1 MTNDVMSDLDL
12 LLRDLH
18 DLEVIFRYYSNNNS
32 LFIHGQQKST
42 IENLTSL
49 KPYFRSG
56 NMRCWESR
64 SRDRWVTYIKEKN
77 GMVLQSAS
85 HGWQE
90 LYDQID
96 FTDMVDRKV
105 LVDEQDLAYWDD
117 VARARYGT
125 EGLQS
130 YLENG
135 YFWKDEK

>member
-1 MTNDVMSDLDL
+1 MTHNAMSDLDI
-12 LLRDLH
+12 LLRDWH
-18 DLEVIFRYYSNNNS
+18 DLEVIFRYYRNNNS
-32 LFIHGQQKST
+32 LFIQGQQKST

-49 KPYFRSG
+49 KPYFKSG

-96 FTDMVDRKV
+96 FTDIVDREV
-105 LVDEQDLAYWDD
+105 LVAALNLRRSRQLHKIHEDLD
-117 VARARYGT
+117 
-125 EGLQS
+125 
-130 YLENG
+130 
-135 YFWKDEK
+135 

>member
-1 MTNDVMSDLDL
+1 MTQNAMSDLDI
-12 LLRDLH
+12 LLRDWH
-18 DLEVIFRYYSNNNS
+18 ELEVIFRYYRNNNS
-32 LFIHGQQKST
+32 LFIHGQQKSALEGL
-42 IENLTSL
+42 ISL

-85 HGWQE
+85 NNWQE
-90 LYDQID
+90 IHDQID
-96 FTDMVDRKV
+96 FTDIIEREA
-105 LVDEQDLAYWDD
+105 LVDEKDLEYWDE
-117 VARARYGT
+117 VARERYGM

-135 YFWKDEK
+135 YFWKEEK